1 MEDPILN
8 ILNAAK
14 KAAGKFLRP
23 SADHPIEV
31 KVGVFS

>member
-1 MEDPILN
+1 MKDPNLN

-23 SADHPIEV
+23 LRIAPIEA